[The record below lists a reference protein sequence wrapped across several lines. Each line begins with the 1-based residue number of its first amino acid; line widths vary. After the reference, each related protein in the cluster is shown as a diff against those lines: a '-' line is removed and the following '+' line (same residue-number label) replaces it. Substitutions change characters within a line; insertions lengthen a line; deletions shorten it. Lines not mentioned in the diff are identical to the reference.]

1 VSQNDAIL
9 AALLAG
15 RVLTT
20 LDIFKLCGS
29 MAGHSRINDLRKL
42 GHNIPCKRVTR
53 NGRGVWEYTYV
64 GSVQRELPLDTVAE
78 VRA

>member
-1 VSQNDAIL
+1 MSQGDQIL
-9 AALLAG
+9 AALLSG

-64 GSVQRELPLDTVAE
+64 GPVQHELALDSVAE
-78 VRA
+78 ARA

>member
-1 VSQNDAIL
+1 MSQNDAIL
-9 AALLAG
+9 AALKSG

-29 MAGHSRINDLRKL
+29 MAGHSRINDLRQL

-53 NGRGVWEYTYV
+53 NGRAVWEYSYA
-64 GSVQRELPLDTVAE
+64 GPVQRELALVE